1 LISFG
6 VEYWYFFLPLI
17 VAAAAG
23 IMLLLYYR
31 NKDNNEL
38 SKSQRRILM
47 ALRFLS
53 FGIIAFLLLS
63 PFLKTLKKSIQQP
76 LIIAAW
82 DNSGSV
88 VSSGDSLKRAEEIM
102 QMKEKISEELGSD
115 YRLVHY
121 SFGQESTLDGDLNF
135 SEKKSDYSNLIS
147 TITNNHFN
155 ENIGALVLAGDG
167 IYNQGKNPVN
177 MTNNLTFP
185 VYSVGLGDTTEITD
199 ARIQGI
205 RVNRT
210 SFSGNRFPVEIDAA
224 FSKLQ
229 GNPLQ
234 LIIRENGKEVAQT
247 VISPANNDYFITRQ
261 FILDAGEKGLKHF
274 TAEIE
279 TAENE
284 KNIKNNKVTFI
295 VNVLE
300 DKQKILI
307 LSSGPHPDIG
317 AIKYTLEQQK
327 SYEVEVFSEEPY
339 PSNFSDFN
347 LVILHQLPSAG
358 KSMAAV
364 IENQELAKIPVLYI
378 IGAKTFLPQLN
389 ALTTGVDIQ
398 PLAGSPEEVQAVVN
412 PGYGT
417 FTLSEQ
423 LREMLP
429 KFPPLYA
436 PFANYTLDPAL
447 TPLLFQKIKNIE
459 TGKPLLATGV
469 LNGRKTGFLF
479 GEGIWRWRLN
489 NYLADQ
495 NHDQFNELVNQ
506 LVQYLALR
514 ENEDNFMIDFEPV
527 YAETDDVILTAE
539 VYNDAFE
546 IITTEEVTIEIENE
560 QGEKFEFTFDVRGNG
575 YYLNAGN
582 LPVGN
587 YSFTAE
593 VTLGGTTYTETGN
606 FAVTEMNLE
615 NVITKAN
622 HRMLFQL
629 ASQSGGTFFAGIQ
642 TDQLIDSLKD
652 SNKLKPVSSFQEMI
666 TELLNLRW
674 VFFVL
679 ILLLSVEWFLRKYW
693 GIY

>member
-1 LISFG
+1 MISFG
-6 VEYWYFFLPLI
+6 VEYWYIFLPLI

-31 NKDNNEL
+31 NNDNKEL
-38 SKSQRRILM
+38 SKRQRGMLM

-63 PFLKTLKKSIQQP
+63 PFLKTLKKNIQHP

-88 VSSGDSLKRAEEIM
+88 VSSGDSLKRAEEIR
-102 QMKEKISEELGSD
+102 QMKEEISEELGNE

-121 SFGQESTLDGDLNF
+121 SFGQEATLNGELDF
-135 SEKKSDYSNLIS
+135 SEKKSDYSNLFS
-147 TITNNHFN
+147 TITSNHFN
-155 ENIGALVLAGDG
+155 ENIGALLLTGDG

-177 MTNNLTFP
+177 MTNDLNFP
-185 VYSVGLGDTTEITD
+185 VFSTGLGDTVEITD

-234 LIIRENGKEVAQT
+234 LTIRHDGKEVAQT

-279 TAENE
+279 AAENE
-284 KNIKNNKVTFI
+284 KNIKNNKITFI

-327 SYEVEVFSEEPY
+327 SYDVEVFTEEPY
-339 PSNFSDFN
+339 PSNLSDFN

-364 IENQELAKIPVLYI
+364 LENQELVKIPVLYI

-389 ALTTGVDIQ
+389 TLASGAEIQ

-417 FTLSEQ
+417 FTISEQ

-436 PFANYTLDPAL
+436 PFANYRLDPAL

-489 NYLADQ
+489 NYLAAQ
-495 NHDQFNELVNQ
+495 THEQFNELVNQ

-546 IITTEEVTIEIENE
+546 IVTSEEVTIEIENE
-560 QGEKFEFTFDVRGNG
+560 QGDKFEFTFDVRSNG

-587 YSFTAE
+587 YSFNAE
-593 VTLGGTTYTETGN
+593 VTLGGKTYTETGN

-629 ASQSGGTFFAGIQ
+629 ASQSGGTFFPGIQ
-642 TDQLIDSLKD
+642 TDQLIDTLKQ
-652 SNKLKPVSSFQEMI
+652 SNHLKPVSSFQEMI

-679 ILLLSVEWFLRKYW
+679 ILLLSVEWFLRKFW